1 MDLVCSVVG
10 LGKLGACMA
19 ACLASR
25 GLEVIGVDVRA
36 DVADALSAGR
46 APVFEPGLADLVW
59 ENRRRLHATTDVG
72 AAVLASDV
80 TFVVV
85 PTPSDGEGIFSIEHV
100 TDAARSIGRAIGRKA
115 GYHLVVLT
123 STVAPGSTD
132 GEVRATLERT
142 SGSRCGTRFGLCYSP
157 EFVALGTV
165 LRDFLH
171 PDFVLI
177 GESDP
182 DAGARLADLY
192 ANVYGGVPPIVRT
205 SFVNAELAKL
215 AVNTFVTTKISYANM
230 LAELCEALPGAD
242 VDEVTGAVGLDPR
255 IGASYLRG
263 GLGYGGPC
271 FPRDNLALGA
281 IARGLGVPSNVP
293 EATDRY
299 NRALPDRL
307 ARIVLEHARP
317 DDTIGILGLAY
328 KPGSVV
334 VEESQGLALARR
346 LNASGV
352 RVLTFDPVVD
362 RGLPADIVGSR
373 VEDLDRL
380 LHEASVVVV
389 ANPDPAFDG
398 LTPAR
403 FRRRP
408 LVVIDGWR
416 SMRTAFERVAGVRY
430 IGIGL
435 GPTPGRP
442 EPVEV
447 RLGSPVMAR

>member
-1 MDLVCSVVG
+1 MDQVCSVVG

-25 GLEVIGVDVRA
+25 GLDVIGVDVRA
-36 DVADALSAGR
+36 DVIDALSNGR
-46 APVFEPGLADLVW
+46 SPVFEPGLAQLVW
-59 ENRRRLHATTDVG
+59 ENRRRLTATADIE

-85 PTPSDGEGIFSIEHV
+85 PTPSNGEGIFSIEHV
-100 TDAARSIGRAIGRKA
+100 TDAARRIGRAIGRKA

-123 STVAPGSTD
+123 STVAPGST
-132 GEVRATLERT
+132 GGQVRAVLERA
-142 SGSRCGTRFGLCYSP
+142 SGYGCGTKFGLCYSP
-157 EFVALGTV
+157 EFVALGSV

-182 DAGARLADLY
+182 DAGARLAALY
-192 ANVYGGVPPIVRT
+192 SRVGLDDPPIVRT

-242 VDEVTGAVGLDPR
+242 VDEVTRALGLDPR
-255 IGASYLRG
+255 IGSSYLRG

-271 FPRDNLALGA
+271 FPRDNLALA
-281 IARGLGVPSNVP
+281 ALARGLGVRSEVP

-299 NRALPDRL
+299 NRNIPDRL
-307 ARIVLEHARP
+307 VRIVLEHVRP
-317 DDTIGILGLAY
+317 DDVVGVLGLSY

-334 VEESQGLALARR
+334 VEESQGVAVVAR
-346 LNASGV
+346 LNAMGV
-352 RVLTFDPVVD
+352 RVLAFDPVVD
-362 RGLPADIVGSR
+362 DGLSAHIGGSR
-373 VEDLDRL
+373 VDNVERL
-380 LHEASVVVV
+380 LREASVVVV
-389 ANPDPAFDG
+389 ANPDPAFAG
-398 LTPAR
+398 LTPSR

-416 SMRTAFERVAGVRY
+416 LVRASFEGASGVHY
-430 IGIGL
+430 VGVGL
-435 GPTPGRP
+435 GAQAQRREAPM
-442 EPVEV
+442 EV
-447 RLGSPVMAR
+447 RVGAG